1 MHFYYMLPTKGG
13 IMEYTNG
20 GTATSLQ
27 HMPNNLG
34 PWHND
39 IAILPAGEEAQTM
52 LLLYQ
57 ASTGIGPGC

>member
-1 MHFYYMLPTKGG
+1 MEG
-13 IMEYTNG
+13 I
-20 GTATSLQ
+20 ATSLQ

-57 ASTGIGPGC
+57 ASAGIGPGC